1 MGISQVTYLTAK
13 SVRPAYF
20 SVNEVRPQKL
30 DLQEK
35 NNLVT
40 VLGSNFGNSGSVLL
54 EYYPPVSYKE
64 MENCPPPNP
73 KEITKKKRL
82 GGEMAVQQYTDEW
95 KKEWAEEYRY
105 LPTRVTEY
113 YDVTPKITTTTPN
126 LKREDTRI
134 VLSLDEIMNKL
145 KSQSYIIRVE
155 KDGLLTYANSDAA
168 FEITSTPRAVEVSA
182 STDENKSTDIKL
194 IAIDPDVNDKLT
206 YSIVTEPSRG
216 TLTNID
222 SASGKLTY
230 TPNKDQSGEDSFSY
244 KVNDGK
250 VDSNIAAVKINIKK
264 TAAGQ

>member
-1 MGISQVTYLTAK
+1 
-13 SVRPAYF
+13 
-20 SVNEVRPQKL
+20 
-30 DLQEK
+30 
-35 NNLVT
+35 
-40 VLGSNFGNSGSVLL
+40 
-54 EYYPPVSYKE
+54 
-64 MENCPPPNP
+64 
-73 KEITKKKRL
+73 
-82 GGEMAVQQYTDEW
+82 
-95 KKEWAEEYRY
+95 
-105 LPTRVTEY
+105 
-113 YDVTPKITTTTPN
+113 
-126 LKREDTRI
+126 
-134 VLSLDEIMNKL
+134 MNKL

-250 VDSNIAAVKINIKK
+250 VDINIAAVKINIKK
-264 TAAGQ
+264 NSGWTIGSSFILNKFELALAK